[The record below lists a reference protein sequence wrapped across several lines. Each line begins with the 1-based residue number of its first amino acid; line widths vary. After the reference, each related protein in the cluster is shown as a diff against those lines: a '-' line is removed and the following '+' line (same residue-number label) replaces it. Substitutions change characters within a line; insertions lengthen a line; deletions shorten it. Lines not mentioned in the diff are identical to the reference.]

1 MLIKNWFFISD
12 ENDALEISP
21 LLKGAFVYPNKEK
34 IKKKKK
40 NVKVRST
47 TPGYVVDDI
56 KLNELQKQEDIKKMK
71 TEQVLLNK
79 QNREKAKEISM
90 KEQNIIKSFQNTNN
104 KKKLTDQK
112 KSINLEIKNI
122 KQLMKSESAKENK
135 IQLEER
141 LKKFSTELEE
151 VEKALLLHEMEA
163 LQTKMKI
170 KQEKI

>member
-56 KLNELQKQEDIKKMK
+56 VNELQKQEDIKKMK

-79 QNREKAKEISM
+79 QNREKAKEIRM
-90 KEQNIIKSFQNTNN
+90 KEQNIIKSFQNT